1 MLRKERLNLAKNKR
15 GKILVCVK
23 NKNTAYNL
31 ISTAKKLS
39 TLKNLPLQVI
49 YIKPSNE
56 GNNVNSDE
64 LEYIY
69 SASKKVGAE
78 LTIFFNDDPALIA
91 ASFAKQINAKQLIV
105 GINNNNISLFT
116 NTIRT
121 LLPSVIISMIS
132 PEGKIY
138 NMYPILGCLN
148 IKYPNFKTQ
157 LQHI

>member
-1 MLRKERLNLAKNKR
+1 M
-15 GKILVCVK
+15 
-23 NKNTAYNL
+23 
-31 ISTAKKLS
+31 
-39 TLKNLPLQVI
+39 PLQVI

>member
-1 MLRKERLNLAKNKR
+1 MLRKEWLNLDKNKR

-31 ISTAKKLS
+31 IFTAKKLS

-56 GNNVNSDE
+56 GNNVNNDE

-69 SASKKVGAE
+69 SASKEVGAE

-91 ASFAKQINAKQLIV
+91 ASFAQQINAKQLIV
-105 GINNNNISLFT
+105 GINNSNISLFT

-121 LLPSVIISMIS
+121 LLPSVIISMTS